1 MTSLRPVSLRV
12 WMLHIITK
20 GTAFTRQGSYKVQVK
35 VMIIFFRETNAK
47 TIGGAGLIT
56 LLMLPFFLVLLAIF
70 GIIYDLITN
79 KGRKECAR
87 TVSLFILNILTIAIC
102 LLDLPMESKPYS
114 GIGFILFYALAFTP
128 LMIVFSLYTLYRIGK
143 HYRYFKS
150 KFAII
155 LRFNA
160 SLLFLL
166 SLVTLFVLWRIF
178 KTYRRNDITLLYFI
192 LIVLGIGSTFQL
204 IVGELEKKRI
214 RILQKQE
221 ELDSYEK

>member
-1 MTSLRPVSLRV
+1 
-12 WMLHIITK
+12 MLHIITK

-35 VMIIFFRETNAK
+35 VMIIFFRETIAK

-56 LLMLPFFLVLLAIF
+56 LLMMPFFLVFLAIF
-70 GIIYDLITN
+70 GIIYDLMTN
-79 KGRKECAR
+79 KGIKECAR
-87 TVSLFILNILTIAIC
+87 TVSLFILNILAIGIC

-166 SLVTLFVLWRIF
+166 SLVNLFVLWRIF